1 MGITTYLF
9 HKSRNL
15 ERQRYDMFFLDMGEN
30 IHFHYRDLRIELSVE
45 EFKELAELF
54 VGYSRE
60 VLREI
65 EAGYRDGVLANTN
78 EENSLKTFRDREKKL
93 VAPVKYNERKLAI
106 EETNDGYHLHIRNYK
121 ILLQNESFSQLVR
134 AIAPIQPLLDSGS
147 LVRDPV
153 RLLAENELEIR
164 LLSRLQTT
172 SREEIII
179 EVSGTYR
186 NKAGQVLRALGYLR
200 GEAAGHSVTYTRD
213 NSIIRLVPPGLS
225 PTGNI
230 PGEVVR
236 GEPNLPEFL
245 ASKGCELDKTQLN
258 QLKLKVLS
266 LLRMAQRGQ
275 VPPFSLSAI
284 LVNEKTL
291 NPAIDFFQ
299 GGGGDYQEQVA
310 SLQDILTRHKL
321 FFVKPEKETFPPE
334 HQERLRDQFFN
345 WVMNHIAAKSFVRKI
360 FILGSSASGRAGCY
374 HVPFVHFDWAKLK
387 SDFDIF
393 VELDPEY
400 EGELPEEWEKKF
412 YWPRNGSDYYHFG
425 ELGDGMASE
434 YARQYPGVRFYEH
447 LVEGYLYHHARGD
460 QARRDQ
466 WFAEIKAECIFVRD
480 HIADWLQ
487 DHYPLVI
494 DDTERIKV
502 ASFNRVYRVT
512 SPIGKYVLKIY
523 DSRYLDKA
531 GQEKIAYE
539 IGLLDYLGGTG
550 LEVALPVRN
559 ARQQYISFEGAD
571 RAVLF
576 LMVPGSYVATPGFS
590 ESRQAGNLL
599 ARMHVAAR
607 QYETPYAWRYSNKLP
622 LLYWLD
628 VWEQYHCQGE
638 VIGTDIELDAH
649 RCKKR
654 LRELD
659 SFSTHCHGDLSIINY
674 HFDGAKCWLIDFQSV
689 GYGPA
694 LIDLANGMIEFAAS
708 KEGLREEIMSAFR
721 DGYEQIRPLAPEE
734 QAFLNDLLVI
744 QAAVRQ
750 AKLLRLHYGG
760 FGYEL
765 NKARILGLRSG
776 LQRLLQQANT
786 PSTANRTADKP

>member
-9 HKSRNL
+9 HKSSNL

-30 IHFHYRDLRIELSVE
+30 IHFHYRDMRIELSVE

-78 EENSLKTFRDREKKL
+78 EENSLRTFWDREKKL

-106 EETNDGYHLHIRNYK
+106 EETRDGYHLHIRNYK
-121 ILLQNESFSQLVR
+121 ILLQKESFFQLVR

-153 RLLAENELEIR
+153 RLLAANELETR

-172 SREEIII
+172 SREEIVI
-179 EVSGTYR
+179 EVGGTHR
-186 NKAGQVLRALGYLR
+186 NKAGQVLSALGYLR
-200 GEAAGHSVTYTRD
+200 NEAAGHSVTYTRD
-213 NSIIRLVPPGLS
+213 NSIIRLVSPGFS
-225 PTGNI
+225 PTGQV

-236 GEPNLPEFL
+236 SEPNLPEFL
-245 ASKGCELDKTQLN
+245 AGKGCELDKADLN

-266 LLRMAQRGQ
+266 LLKMAQRGQ
-275 VPPFSLSAI
+275 VPPFPLSAI

-299 GGGGDYQEQVA
+299 GEGGDYQEQVA
-310 SLQDILTRHKL
+310 GLQDILTRSKL
-321 FFVKPEKETFPPE
+321 FFVKPEKDIFPPE
-334 HQERLRDQFFN
+334 HQERLQDQFFN
-345 WVMNHIAAKSFVRKI
+345 WVMKHIAAKAFVRKI
-360 FILGSSASGRAGCY
+360 FILGSSASGRAGRY
-374 HVPFVHFDWAKLK
+374 RVPFVHFDWAKLN

-400 EGELPEEWEKKF
+400 EGDLPEEWEKKF

-425 ELGDGMASE
+425 ELGEGMASE
-434 YARQYPGVRFYEH
+434 YARQYPGIRFYEH
-447 LVEGYLYHHARGD
+447 LVEGYLYRHGRGD

-466 WFAEIKAECIFVRD
+466 WFAEIKAQCIFVRD
-480 HIADWLQ
+480 RIADWLR
-487 DHYPLVI
+487 DHYPLVV

-512 SPIGKYVLKIY
+512 SPTGPYVLKIY

-559 ARQQYISFEGAD
+559 ARQRYISFDGGD

-576 LMVPGSYVATPGFS
+576 SMVPGRYVDTPGDS

-599 ARMHVAAR
+599 ARLHIAAR
-607 QYETPYAWRYSNKLP
+607 QYRTPYAWRYGNRQP
-622 LLYWLD
+622 LFYWLD
-628 VWEQYHCQGE
+628 AWQQYHNQGE
-638 VIGTDIELDAH
+638 VIGTDIELSAD

-654 LRELD
+654 LRDLD
-659 SFSTHCHGDLSIINY
+659 CFLTHCHGDLSKINY
-674 HFDGAKCWLIDFQSV
+674 LFDGTKCWLIDFQNI

-694 LIDLANGMIEFAAS
+694 LIDLANGMVEFAATT
-708 KEGLREEIMSAFR
+708 EGLREEIMFAFR
-721 DGYEQIRPLAPEE
+721 DGYEQIRPLETEE
-734 QAFLNDLLVI
+734 QSYLNDLLVI

-765 NKARILGLRSG
+765 QEARILGLRSG
-776 LQRLLQQANT
+776 LQRLLQRANT
-786 PSTANRTADKP
+786 PATAP